1 MRVSV
6 QNHSDFLF
14 ARDVF
19 SRYCI
24 EGISKWEVFL
34 HLLYPQLWRCVL
46 SSVISHQGPLWFYK
60 NIAQSGVTM
69 SLNRF
74 RLLRDLKSWNVI
86 RITCCLLKRKITL
99 TTEIWICRSDSKHD
113 IFFYFCVFFNRQL
126 LKKVRFSL
134 HIYPLVIN
142 VTYLTLLCA

>member
-60 NIAQSGVTM
+60 NIAQSGA

-99 TTEIWICRSDSKHD
+99 TTEIWICRSDSKLD
-113 IFFYFCVFFNRQL
+113 IFFDFCGFFNGQL

>member
-113 IFFYFCVFFNRQL
+113 FFLIFVFFLIDSYLRKSGFL
-126 LKKVRFSL
+126 C
-134 HIYPLVIN
+134 IYIP
-142 VTYLTLLCA
+142 